1 MKLNKLNVLAASVA
15 IVLAGCAAPPPT
27 PGTPEF
33 VQKKEDEQQKAAVKA
48 VEQTVSKA
56 PEWYTKPPV
65 EPSSIYQTAT
75 ESSPDMQRSMDK
87 AVMTAKSQLASKL
100 GDRVSQKIKEFAS
113 ESGSIN
119 DEQVTRSIETARISV
134 TTDQNVA
141 GYILEKS
148 EVVAEGNRYRSYVL
162 LRYPIGENNK
172 VISAQVK
179 KNAVL
184 DGKVKASKA
193 WEDLENEIE
202 KAKKK

>member
-1 MKLNKLNVLAASVA
+1 MNFSHTYVLAALSIA
-15 IVLAGCAAPPPT
+15 ILAGCANPK

-33 VQKKEDEQQKAAVKA
+33 TQKKEEDQQKAAVKT
-48 VEQTVSKA
+48 VEQTVAKA
-56 PEWYTKPPV
+56 PAWYTQPPADANAV
-65 EPSSIYQTAT
+65 YQTAT
-75 ESSPDMQRSMDK
+75 ESSPDMQRAMDK

-100 GDRVSQKIKEFAS
+100 GDRVSQKIREFAS
-113 ESGSIN
+113 ESGTIN
-119 DEQVTRSIETARISV
+119 DEQVIRTIETARISV

-141 GYILEKS
+141 GYVLEKS
-148 EVVAEGNRYRSYVL
+148 EIVPEGARYRAYVL
-162 LRYPIGENNK
+162 LRYPVGENNK
-172 VISAQVK
+172 VIAAQVK

>member
-1 MKLNKLNVLAASVA
+1 MKLNKSNILMASVIA
-15 IVLAGCAAPPPT
+15 VLAGCSSPK

-48 VEQTVSKA
+48 VEQTISKA
-56 PEWYTKPPV
+56 PSWYTQPPV
-65 EPSSIYQTAT
+65 DTNSIYQTAT

-113 ESGSIN
+113 ETGTIN
-119 DEQVTRSIETARISV
+119 DEQVVRTIETARISV

-141 GYILEKS
+141 GYVLEKS
-148 EVVAEGNRYRSYVL
+148 EVVQEGNRYRSYVL
-162 LRYPIGENNK
+162 LRYPVGENNK

-179 KNAVL
+179 KNALL

-193 WEDLENEIE
+193 WEDLEKEIE
-202 KAKKK
+202 AAKKK

>member
-1 MKLNKLNVLAASVA
+1 MKLTYIHLLTASLIVA
-15 IVLAGCAAPPPT
+15 LAGCSSPK

-33 VQKKEDEQQKAAVKA
+33 AQKKEDDQQKAAVKT

-56 PEWYTKPPV
+56 PAWYTQPPTD
-65 EPSSIYQTAT
+65 PSAIFQTASET
-75 ESSPDMQRSMDK
+75 SPDMQRSMDK

-113 ESGSIN
+113 ESGTIN
-119 DEQVTRSIETARISV
+119 DEQVIRTIETARISV

-141 GYILEKS
+141 GYVLEKS
-148 EVVAEGNRYRSYVL
+148 EVVPEGNRYRSYVL
-162 LRYPIGENNK
+162 LRYPVGENNK
-172 VISAQVK
+172 VIAAQVK

>member
-1 MKLNKLNVLAASVA
+1 MKFNKVNIVAAAVA
-15 IVLAGCAAPPPT
+15 VILAGCSTPK

-33 VQKKEDEQQKAAVKA
+33 VQKTEDEQQKVAVKT
-48 VEQTVSKA
+48 VEQTISKA
-56 PEWYTKPPV
+56 PDWYTKPPV
-65 EPSSIYQTAT
+65 DTNSIYQTAT

-100 GDRVSQKIKEFAS
+100 GDRASQKIQDFAS
-113 ESGSIN
+113 ESGTKN
-119 DEQVTRSIETARISV
+119 DEQVIREIKITRSSIA
-134 TTDQNVA
+134 TDQNVA
-141 GYILEKS
+141 GYVLEKS
-148 EVVAEGNRYRSYVL
+148 EVLPEGNRYRSYVL
-162 LRYPIGENNK
+162 LRYPVGENNK

-179 KNAVL
+179 KNAIL

>member
-1 MKLNKLNVLAASVA
+1 MKLNKSNIFMASVIA
-15 IVLAGCAAPPPT
+15 VLAGCASPK

-48 VEQTVSKA
+48 VEQTISKA
-56 PEWYTKPPV
+56 PAWYTQPPV
-65 EPSSIYQTAT
+65 DTNSIYQTAT

-113 ESGSIN
+113 ETGTIN
-119 DEQVTRSIETARISV
+119 DEQVVRTIETARISV

-141 GYILEKS
+141 GYVLEKS
-148 EVVAEGNRYRSYVL
+148 EVVQEGNRYRSYVL
-162 LRYPIGENNK
+162 LRYPVGENNK

-179 KNAVL
+179 KNALL

-193 WEDLENEIE
+193 WEDLEKEIE
-202 KAKKK
+202 AAKKK

>member
-1 MKLNKLNVLAASVA
+1 MKLNKLNILAASVA
-15 IVLAGCAAPPPT
+15 IVIAGCAAPK

-33 VQKKEDEQQKAAVKA
+33 VQKKEDEQQKAAVKT
-48 VEQTVSKA
+48 VEQTVAKA

-65 EPSSIYQTAT
+65 DPGSIYQTAT
-75 ESSPDMQRSMDK
+75 ESSQDMQRSMDK
-87 AVMTAKSQLASKL
+87 ALMTAKSQLASKL
-100 GDRVSQKIKEFAS
+100 GDRASQKIQDFAS

-119 DEQVTRSIETARISV
+119 DEQVLREIKITRISIA
-134 TTDQNVA
+134 TDQNVA

-148 EVVAEGNRYRSYVL
+148 EVVPEGNRYRSYVL
-162 LRYPIGENNK
+162 LRYPVGENNK

-179 KNAVL
+179 KNAVF

>member
-1 MKLNKLNVLAASVA
+1 MKFNKVNILVAAAAV
-15 IVLAGCAAPPPT
+15 ILVGCATPK

-33 VQKKEDEQQKAAVKA
+33 VQKKEDEQQKAAVKT

-56 PEWYTKPPV
+56 PAWYTQPPV
-65 EPSSIYQTAT
+65 DTNSVYQSAS
-75 ESSPDMQRSMDK
+75 ESSPDMQRAMDK

-113 ESGSIN
+113 ESGTIN
-119 DEQVTRSIETARISV
+119 DEQVVRTIETARISV

-141 GYILEKS
+141 GYVLEKS
-148 EVVAEGNRYRSYVL
+148 EVVPEGNRYRAYVL
-162 LRYPIGENNK
+162 LRYPVGENNK

-179 KNAVL
+179 KNAIL

>member
-1 MKLNKLNVLAASVA
+1 MKFNKVNILAAAAAV
-15 IVLAGCAAPPPT
+15 ILVGCATPK

-33 VQKKEDEQQKAAVKA
+33 VQKKEDEQQKAAVKT
-48 VEQTVSKA
+48 VEQTVSKTPA
-56 PEWYTKPPV
+56 WYTQPPV
-65 EPSSIYQTAT
+65 DTNSVYQSAS
-75 ESSPDMQRSMDK
+75 ESSPDMQRAMDK

-113 ESGSIN
+113 ESGTIN
-119 DEQVTRSIETARISV
+119 DEQVVRTIETARISV

-141 GYILEKS
+141 GYVLEKS
-148 EVVAEGNRYRSYVL
+148 EVVPEGNRYRAYVL
-162 LRYPIGENNK
+162 LRYPVGENNK

-179 KNAVL
+179 KNAIL

>member
-1 MKLNKLNVLAASVA
+1 MKFNNPNLLMASVIA
-15 IVLAGCAAPPPT
+15 VLAGCASPK

-48 VEQTVSKA
+48 VETTISKA
-56 PEWYTKPPV
+56 PAWYTQPPV
-65 EPSSIYQTAT
+65 DTNSIYQTAT

-87 AVMTAKSQLASKL
+87 ALMTAKSQLASKL

-113 ESGSIN
+113 ETGTIN
-119 DEQVTRSIETARISV
+119 DEQVVRTIETARISV

-141 GYILEKS
+141 GYVLEKS
-148 EVVAEGNRYRSYVL
+148 EVVQEGNRYRSYVL
-162 LRYPIGENNK
+162 LRYPVGENNK

-179 KNAVL
+179 KNALL

-193 WEDLENEIE
+193 WEDLEKEIE
-202 KAKKK
+202 LAKKK

>member
-1 MKLNKLNVLAASVA
+1 MKFNQAHLLIASLVA
-15 IVLAGCAAPPPT
+15 VLAGCASPK

-33 VQKKEDEQQKAAVKA
+33 VQKKEEDQQKASVKA

-56 PEWYTKPPV
+56 PAWYTKPPV
-65 EPSSIYQTAT
+65 ETDSVYQTAT
-75 ESSPDMQRSMDK
+75 ETSPDMQRAMDK

-100 GDRVSQKIKEFAS
+100 GDRVSQKIKEFAT
-113 ESGSIN
+113 ETGTIN
-119 DEQVTRSIETARISV
+119 DEQVFRNIETARISV
-134 TTDQNVA
+134 TADQNLA
-141 GYILEKS
+141 GYVLEKS
-148 EVVAEGNRYRSYVL
+148 EVVPEGNRYRAYVL
-162 LRYPIGENNK
+162 LRYPVGENNK

-184 DGKVKASKA
+184 EGKVKASKA

>member
-1 MKLNKLNVLAASVA
+1 MKLNHTQILVASLVCFLAA
-15 IVLAGCAAPPPT
+15 CASPK

-33 VQKKEDEQQKAAVKA
+33 AQKKEEDQQKATAKT
-48 VEQTVSKA
+48 VEQSVSKA
-56 PEWYTKPPV
+56 PVWYTQPPV
-65 EPSSIYQTAT
+65 DTNSVYQTAT
-75 ESSPDMQRSMDK
+75 ESSPDMQRAMDK

-113 ESGSIN
+113 ETGSIN
-119 DEQVTRSIETARISV
+119 DEQVVRNIETARISV
-134 TTDQNVA
+134 TTDQNLA
-141 GYILEKS
+141 GYVLEKS
-148 EVVAEGNRYRSYVL
+148 EMVPEGNRYRAYVL
-162 LRYPIGENNK
+162 LRYPVGENNK

-184 DGKVKASKA
+184 EGKVKASKA

>member
-1 MKLNKLNVLAASVA
+1 MKFNKVNIIAASVA
-15 IVLAGCAAPPPT
+15 VILAGCATPK

-33 VQKKEDEQQKAAVKA
+33 VQKKEDEQQKAAVKT
-48 VEQTVSKA
+48 VEQTVTKA
-56 PEWYTKPPV
+56 PTWYTQPPV
-65 EPSSIYQTAT
+65 DTNSVYQTAT
-75 ESSPDMQRSMDK
+75 ETSPDMQRAMDK

-113 ESGSIN
+113 ESGTIN
-119 DEQVTRSIETARISV
+119 DEQVVRTIETARISV

-141 GYILEKS
+141 GYVLEKS
-148 EVVAEGNRYRSYVL
+148 EVLAEGNRYRAYVL
-162 LRYPIGENNK
+162 LRYPVGENNK

-179 KNAVL
+179 KNAIL

-202 KAKKK
+202 KMKKK

>member
-1 MKLNKLNVLAASVA
+1 MKFNKVNIVAAAVA
-15 IVLAGCAAPPPT
+15 VILVGCSTPK

-33 VQKKEDEQQKAAVKA
+33 VQKKEDEQQKAAVKT
-48 VEQTVSKA
+48 VEQTISKA
-56 PEWYTKPPV
+56 PDWYTKPPV
-65 EPSSIYQTAT
+65 DTNSVYQPAT
-75 ESSPDMQRSMDK
+75 ESSPDMQRAMDK

-113 ESGSIN
+113 ESGTIN
-119 DEQVTRSIETARISV
+119 DEQVVRTIETARISV

-141 GYILEKS
+141 GYVLEKS
-148 EVVAEGNRYRSYVL
+148 EVVPEGNRYRAYVL
-162 LRYPIGENNK
+162 LRYPVGENNK